1 VGKSGESSGRE
12 TVDSLQEKNVKVEE
26 YSKRQQ
32 RVRQWK
38 LNIVSYRLGD
48 QYYCTVDNVEPGAT
62 LERAQGLTRDEAEAK
77 AFEKAEGL
85 LAKTLVM
92 ALVSRRQTKGTANR

>member
-1 VGKSGESSGRE
+1 M
-12 TVDSLQEKNVKVEE
+12 KVEE

-32 RVRQWK
+32 QVRQWK
-38 LNIVSYRLGD
+38 INIVSYRLGD

-62 LERAQGLTRDEAEAK
+62 LARAQGSTRDEAEKTAL
-77 AFEKAEGL
+77 EKAEGM
-85 LAKTLVM
+85 LAKTRVM

>member
-1 VGKSGESSGRE
+1 M
-12 TVDSLQEKNVKVEE
+12 KVEE

-32 RVRQWK
+32 QVMEWK
-38 LNIVSYRLGD
+38 VNIASYWLGA

-62 LERAQGLTRDEAEAK
+62 LARAQGLTRDEAEKK
-77 AFEKAEGL
+77 ALEKAEGM

-92 ALVSRRQTKGTANR
+92 ALVSRRQTKGTADR